1 MTMIVR
7 SLRDHRRA
15 LSPLMTALQDCVASP
30 CCSGRDFPYPHNGIK
45 QEGLRI
51 DASAPSCSG
60 RQHVWRGWRYCST
73 GSPPEQ
79 PGDGLEAAF
88 ARNPHAAAQALA
100 AKLSPAQRA
109 VLAAALAQ
117 HTEMQQI
124 NDAYWEE
131 LFKAHD
137 VNGDSP
143 GTLSRDEFQAA
154 MLAHTSLIENR
165 NKVPPSSSALQVVF
179 LASAI
184 PFIGFGFLDNAI
196 MLVAGEEIDN
206 MFGLRL
212 GLSTL
217 ASAGLGNAVADV
229 IGVGAAKYIEQV
241 VRWLPFVKEPKLSKV
256 QQAMPRT
263 QKAKLAGAMVG
274 VLIGCLAGL
283 TPLFVSGSFFTAR

>member
-1 MTMIVR
+1 M
-7 SLRDHRRA
+7 S
-15 LSPLMTALQDCVASP
+15 ALQDTVTSP
-30 CCSGRDFPYPHNGIK
+30 CCIGRDYPCQGIGNK
-45 QEGLRI
+45 QDGLRI
-51 DASAPSCSG
+51 DASMPSCSG
-60 RQHVWRGWRYCST
+60 RQHAWRYCST
-73 GSPPEQ
+73 GASPEQ
-79 PGDGLEAAF
+79 TGNSLEQAF
-88 ARNPHAAAQALA
+88 ERNPHAAAQALA

-117 HTEMQQI
+117 HTEMQQLD
-124 NDAYWEE
+124 NAYWEE
-131 LFKAHD
+131 LFQAHD
-137 VNGDSP
+137 VKGDSP
-143 GTLSRDEFQAA
+143 GALDEFQAA
-154 MLAHTSLIENR
+154 MLAHTSLVENR
-165 NKVPPSSSALQVVF
+165 NKTPPSSSALKMVF

-206 MFGLRL
+206 LLGLRF

-241 VRWLPFVKEPKLSKV
+241 VRMVPFVKEPKLSRA

-274 VLIGCLAGL
+274 VLIGCTLGL
-283 TPLFVSGSFFTAR
+283 TPLFVSGSFFTVR